1 MSPRRIPTNVAAS
14 VRGLHPKRVAS
25 GSEVKEDPVGL
36 PAPQRS
42 ANGSDGG
49 LAFFASGS

>member
-14 VRGLHPKRVAS
+14 VRDLHRKRVAS
-25 GSEVKEDPVGL
+25 SSEVKSGPVGV

-42 ANGSDGG
+42 AKGSDGG